1 VADLDIQI
9 VSESVG
15 IPSPENIRH
24 WCELALGTEKAEAS
38 LAIRIVDE
46 NEIQTLNNQFRGKD
60 KATNVL
66 SFPADLPP
74 ELELPELGDIVICAG
89 VVAREAEEQHKTLE
103 SHWAHMVIH
112 GTLHLQGYDHIDDN
126 DAEIMEQKEI
136 DILTVL
142 NFANPY
148 NMPTA

>member
-1 VADLDIQI
+1 MVDLDIQI
-9 VSESVG
+9 VSEAGG
-15 IPSPENIRH
+15 IPAPENIQR
-24 WCELALGTEKAEAS
+24 WCELALEMGAQQAS

-46 NEIQTLNNQFRGKD
+46 GEIQALNKQFRGKD

-89 VVAREAEEQHKTLE
+89 VVAREAKEQDKTLE
-103 SHWAHMVIH
+103 SHWAHMVVH

-136 DILTVL
+136 DILTAL

-148 NMPTA
+148 NIPTV